1 MSAAPGSARL
11 TIVSG
16 GQTGV
21 DRGALDAALAAGA
34 PCGGWCPEGRAA
46 EDGLIPF
53 RYPLTIL
60 PGAGALERTRQNV
73 IDSDAT
79 LVLNHGPLQGG
90 SLETAE
96 FCTDLDK
103 PLLVI
108 QCARQGFEECLEAAR
123 AFVADNGVLVLN
135 VAGPRASDW
144 PGGQAFARALVAGVL
159 AGNVAG

>member
-1 MSAAPGSARL
+1 MSAAPWSAWL

-46 EDGLIPF
+46 EDGMIPF

-90 SLETAE
+90 SLRTVE
-96 FCTDLDK
+96 FCSDHDK
-103 PLLVI
+103 PVLVI
-108 QCARQGFEECLEAAR
+108 QCARQGLDACLQASR
-123 AFVADNGVLVLN
+123 AFVTDHGVLVLN
-135 VAGPRASDW
+135 VAGPRASHW
-144 PGGQAFARALVAGVL
+144 PGGQAFARTVVGALL
-159 AGNVAG
+159 EETTR